1 MSRVSLQNGGGPGS
15 SISLAPETIRVR
27 NALIEKFTGEPLDE
41 MNHFMNTA
49 LAAEKN
55 ELRRIGILAARIF
68 LLRTRIAKL
77 QDFNRDP
84 SLTDIPEIN
93 VGELDL
99 GVANMDA
106 ADNSDEDVN
115 KIEDGWARLKMTSPG
130 EVQGVR
136 FLSGAI
142 IDAKPED
149 AEKLIRSGK
158 AIRVDE
164 NGDIINFDEDDSD
177 NQDEAGSTGETS
189 DLAEDANGNSEAS
202 NSDSAEAGEN
212 TSAVMTDEQ
221 TVEVENDEQP
231 AMANADEDDFDN
243 QDEAGST
250 GEASDRTG
258 DANGN
263 SEASNSDSALA
274 GENTSAAMTD
284 EQTVEAENDEQPAM
298 ANTDETASEDATI
311 GDAEQP
317 VSSDNES
324 SDNADDKT

>member
-49 LAAEKN
+49 LATEKN
-55 ELRRIGILAARIF
+55 ELKRLGILAARIF
-68 LLRTRIAKL
+68 LLRTRIANL
-77 QDFNRDP
+77 QDFNRDS
-84 SLTDIPEIN
+84 SLTDISEVN

-99 GVANMDA
+99 GGANMDA
-106 ADNSDEDVN
+106 ADNSDEN
-115 KIEDGWARLKMTSPG
+115 ATKIEDGWARLKMTSPG

-158 AIRVDE
+158 AVRVDE
-164 NGDIINFDEDDSD
+164 NGDAIDFDEDDFN
-177 NQDEAGSTGETS
+177 NQDEADSTSEALDG
-189 DLAEDANGNSEAS
+189 AEDANGESEA
-202 NSDSAEAGEN
+202 NDSDNAEA
-212 TSAVMTDEQ
+212 D
-221 TVEVENDEQP
+221 
-231 AMANADEDDFDN
+231 
-243 QDEAGST
+243 
-250 GEASDRTG
+250 
-258 DANGN
+258 
-263 SEASNSDSALA
+263 
-274 GENTSAAMTD
+274 ENTSAAMTD

-298 ANTDETASEDATI
+298 ATADEAASKDATI
-311 GDAEQP
+311 ADAEQP
-317 VSSDNES
+317 VSPDNEL